1 MDDEKWLRSA
11 FRLAEQARAS
21 GDQPFG
27 AVLVA
32 ADGRIL
38 GEALN
43 TRNVARDLT
52 GHAETNVIRSSTANG
67 WSDFPSATLYASTEP
82 CMMCAGLIAWSGIGR
97 VVFGLSQAQFG
108 AIPTQKPPRFAV
120 PPDIRTLLAGLNSP
134 VEIVGPLLADE
145 AWAVHQGYWK

>member
-11 FRLAEQARAS
+11 FRFAEQSRAN

-32 ADGRIL
+32 ADGRVL

-52 GHAETNVIRSSTANG
+52 GHAETNVIRSSTVDG
-67 WSDFPSATLYASTEP
+67 WSVFPSATLYASTEP

-108 AIPTQKPPRFAV
+108 AIPTMKPPRFAA
-120 PPDIRTLLAGLNSP
+120 PPDIRTLLGGLRAP
-134 VEIVGPLLADE
+134 VEIVGPLLEEE
-145 AWAVHQGYWK
+145 AWAVHEGYWQ